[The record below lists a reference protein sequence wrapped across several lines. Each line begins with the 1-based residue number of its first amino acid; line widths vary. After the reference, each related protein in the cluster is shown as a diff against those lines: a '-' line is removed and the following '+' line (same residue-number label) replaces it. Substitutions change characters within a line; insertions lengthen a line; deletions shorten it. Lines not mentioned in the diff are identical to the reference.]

1 MISVCLDLLLH
12 SPILINRFLNQKM
25 EILTKLDFKLNISD
39 FNKDSFV
46 MNSNYGNLFMVFSED
61 SYFTYS
67 LKSFLK
73 SHVMN

>member
-1 MISVCLDLLLH
+1 
-12 SPILINRFLNQKM
+12 M

-73 SHVMN
+73 SHVMY